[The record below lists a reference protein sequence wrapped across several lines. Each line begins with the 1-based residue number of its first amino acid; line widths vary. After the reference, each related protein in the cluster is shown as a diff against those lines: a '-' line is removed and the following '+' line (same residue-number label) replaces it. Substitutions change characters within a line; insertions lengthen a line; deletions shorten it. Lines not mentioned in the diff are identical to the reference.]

1 MVQAQW
7 DNMIWWMSSE
17 SIRSL
22 GSIGVSRELDIEKNE
37 DAEGQPPSQTVR
49 MKLEEVT
56 ISYTVSR
63 AAGVDPANEYAEWS
77 LREGAGIHAPLY
89 INGYQWLRPEFII
102 KKLDYQCEQID
113 GNGKMITAT
122 ITITFQEFRTE
133 GSLIAEKSHY
143 VTPSPG
149 VMEYRGNERERALRV
164 TADQMAKSRGQT
176 L

>member
-1 MVQAQW
+1 MVQAQF

-22 GSIGVSRELDIEKNE
+22 GNVGVSRELDIEKNE

-56 ISYTVSR
+56 IEYTVSR
-63 AAGVDPANEYAEWS
+63 AAGVDPMSEYAEWS
-77 LREGAGIHAPLY
+77 NRMGAGVHAPIY
-89 INGYQWLRPEFII
+89 FNGWRWLLPEFIVT
-102 KKLDYQCEQID
+102 KVDYDCEQID
-113 GNGKMITAT
+113 GNGRMITAT
-122 ITITFQEFRTE
+122 LKITFQEFRME

-143 VTPSPG
+143 VTVTPG
-149 VMEYRGNERERALRV
+149 VMDYRGNERESALRV
-164 TADQMAKSRGQT
+164 TADQMAKQRGQT